1 MKSFEDMTNKEIE
14 SGIRNAL
21 RKEFPN
27 TAFRVVYNG
36 ELWVD
41 IIGGDLMSYGD
52 NLPESI
58 EEKIQNAVFE
68 VVPILMIFEDSKYI

>member
-1 MKSFEDMTNKEIE
+1 
-14 SGIRNAL
+14 
-21 RKEFPN
+21 
-27 TAFRVVYNG
+27 
-36 ELWVD
+36 
-41 IIGGDLMSYGD
+41 MSYGD